1 MVTFAVDVVAPKPS
15 GVTLITNNVSI
26 ADDGNNGIED
36 PSNNTGTD
44 TTPVEAAPD
53 LVISKVAQVSVINAA
68 GVLIYDLSYEN
79 VGTQDATGVVISET
93 VPLETTF
100 NAASSS
106 AGWSCADASPQGTV
120 CTYTVGAVGAGVG
133 VQTIQFA
140 VTVVDPLSAG
150 TDEIVNTATIGDD
163 GTNGPDPTP
172 GDNTSTA
179 NTPVDDAPDLLVLK
193 SDEVNLVGPGEVIVY
208 HIEYQNIGNQN
219 ATGVVITETVPQ
231 YTTFN
236 LDNSTVGWS
245 CVDGAIAGSTCNY
258 NAGNVNAG
266 DASQTIQFAANVLD
280 PIPAGIDD
288 VDNTVVIADDGSNG
302 PDANPVNNTA
312 IENTLLGALPD
323 LSITKSDGDITSGP
337 GQVIVYTLDYANMG
351 NQNATG
357 VIVTETVPDYATF
370 LPASSSAG
378 WGCLPDNSA
387 GSICSYTVGNLDA
400 GDAGQISFAVL
411 VDDPLPAGVNE
422 LLNTA
427 LIADDGTNGPDPDPS
442 NNTTVENTG
451 LLLEPPVGI
460 KVGEFDANDSRL
472 IHWTMYWFNPN
483 NNRDLPVFIYD
494 PLPSNLTF
502 VGGESCVA
510 TGSSSCTT
518 PVFNATLNR
527 LELNAVIAPDY
538 GAPIDSSMA
547 ALANEVVIRFDTR
560 VTSSGQTL
568 IVNQGEANWD
578 QDNDGDPNNDADN
591 GQIPVV
597 TDFPLTPEVGD
608 PTVLSRVYAV
618 PTLSLKGLLLMIGLF
633 MLAWYSRQRFYP
645 VKLNE

>member
-1 MVTFAVDVVAPKPS
+1 
-15 GVTLITNNVSI
+15 
-26 ADDGNNGIED
+26 
-36 PSNNTGTD
+36 
-44 TTPVEAAPD
+44 
-53 LVISKVAQVSVINAA
+53 
-68 GVLIYDLSYEN
+68 
-79 VGTQDATGVVISET
+79 
-93 VPLETTF
+93 
-100 NAASSS
+100 
-106 AGWSCADASPQGTV
+106 
-120 CTYTVGAVGAGVG
+120 
-133 VQTIQFA
+133 
-140 VTVVDPLSAG
+140 
-150 TDEIVNTATIGDD
+150 
-163 GTNGPDPTP
+163 
-172 GDNTSTA
+172 
-179 NTPVDDAPDLLVLK
+179 
-193 SDEVNLVGPGEVIVY
+193 
-208 HIEYQNIGNQN
+208 
-219 ATGVVITETVPQ
+219 
-231 YTTFN
+231 
-236 LDNSTVGWS
+236 
-245 CVDGAIAGSTCNY
+245 
-258 NAGNVNAG
+258 
-266 DASQTIQFAANVLD
+266 
-280 PIPAGIDD
+280 
-288 VDNTVVIADDGSNG
+288 
-302 PDANPVNNTA
+302 
-312 IENTLLGALPD
+312 
-323 LSITKSDGDITSGP
+323 
-337 GQVIVYTLDYANMG
+337 
-351 NQNATG
+351 
-357 VIVTETVPDYATF
+357 
-370 LPASSSAG
+370 
-378 WGCLPDNSA
+378 
-387 GSICSYTVGNLDA
+387 VGNLDA

-510 TGSSSCTT
+510 TGTSSCTT

-633 MLAWYSRQRFYP
+633 MLAWYSRQSFYP